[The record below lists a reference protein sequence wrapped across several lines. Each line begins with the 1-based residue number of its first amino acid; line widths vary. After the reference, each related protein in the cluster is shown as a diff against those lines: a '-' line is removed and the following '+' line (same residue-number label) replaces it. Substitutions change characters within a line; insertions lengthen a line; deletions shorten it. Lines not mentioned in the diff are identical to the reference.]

1 LEAYNGRTH
10 VIGSFARQRKPHE
23 CAPNP
28 EVPAMRFVV
37 LVFVAFILFSL
48 FSALYFL
55 LKDKGQSTRTVKALT
70 VRVVLSILLF
80 VLLLLG
86 FKFGLITQRL

>member
-1 LEAYNGRTH
+1 
-10 VIGSFARQRKPHE
+10 
-23 CAPNP
+23 
-28 EVPAMRFVV
+28 MRFIV
-37 LVFVAFILFSL
+37 LVFITFILASL

-55 LKDKGQSTRTVKALT
+55 LKDKGSSTRTVKALT
-70 VRVVLSILLF
+70 VRVVLSIVLF